1 MIVDIKWIEYN
12 FRKFN
17 RLLWNESLPTP
28 SFKTSMAKRTW
39 GRASY
44 RIDKKNNCLKDFE
57 IKISNYYDSPEWVKQ
72 NTLIHEMVHLAD
84 YVFHPE
90 HFIGPRAR
98 WYNAHGWEFF
108 LKEADR
114 IKEFGWDIAKKVTDE
129 EEKVSSLSEKA
140 RERLDRKME
149 EQYLIYIG
157 SVPRK
162 ISSRNGKVYDFT
174 VVKPVGGIPTRK
186 TYEMCGRLGMRDI
199 ILVRT
204 NAERYCT
211 MRGSQRGGRYATVED
226 INSVMATA
234 EVICTAGQL
243 ADMMK
248 KKSR

>member
-1 MIVDIKWIEYN
+1 MLVDIKWIEYN
-12 FRKFN
+12 FKKFN
-17 RLLWNESLPTP
+17 RMLWNEALPTP
-28 SFKTSMAKRTW
+28 TFKTSMAKRTW

-44 RIDKKNNCLKDFE
+44 RIDRKNNRLYDFE

-114 IKEFGWDIAKKVTDE
+114 IKEFGWDIAKKVTTE
-129 EEKVSSLSEKA
+129 EVNVSCLSEKA
-140 RERLDRKME
+140 QERVDRKRE
-149 EQYLIYIG
+149 TQYLLYIG
-157 SVPRK
+157 LVDRK
-162 ISSRNGKVYDFT
+162 ISKNNGNIYDFT
-174 VVKPVGGIPTRK
+174 VVKPVGDLPTRK
-186 TYEMCGRLGMRDI
+186 NYEMCKRIGMREI

-204 NAERYCT
+204 NADRYAM
-211 MRGSQRGGRYATVED
+211 MRGSSRGGLYATIEQVNE
-226 INSVMATA
+226 VMACA
-234 EVICTAGQL
+234 EVICNAVTL
-243 ADMMK
+243 EDVMS